1 MSTTKRVPVKDT
13 YLELVKRFPLV
24 PIKNETHYDE
34 AVAFLKKLA
43 IRDEG
48 TLDTGEAAYLDALT
62 LFVEDYQNKRHRI
75 ETRQMTPLEA
85 VKYLMEES
93 QMKPADL
100 GRILGNRSLA
110 SQILKGHRELSK
122 AHIVALANHF
132 HVGPGLFL
140 PVA

>member
-1 MSTTKRVPVKDT
+1 MKDT
-13 YLELVKRFPLV
+13 YLELVKQFPLV
-24 PIKNETHYDE
+24 PIKDEARYDA

-48 TLDTGEAAYLDALT
+48 TLDAGEEAYLDALT
-62 LFVEDYQNKRHRI
+62 LFVEDYQNKHHRI
-75 ETRQMTPLEA
+75 EARHMTPLEA
-85 VKYLMEES
+85 VQYLLEERG
-93 QMKPADL
+93 MTPADL

-110 SQILKGHRELSK
+110 SQVLKGRRQLSK
-122 AHIVALANHF
+122 ANIMALAKHF